1 MSVAPVSAA
10 QTPVRLKMRG
20 DLTADRQRYQGV
32 EYWVLKEPI
41 GQKYY
46 QFPPHVYFLL
56 QQLDGSR
63 TVEQIIDLYHD
74 EFAPKRIDRE
84 QLQQLLQRFHKDG
97 LVISDLA
104 GQGAE
109 LLKRGTKAKRME
121 WFSKLSNILAI
132 RFRGFDP
139 DRLLG
144 RMNPYTSWLF
154 TKPTAI
160 IVGIL
165 ATIALFSVLSNWA
178 EFNARLPGFDQF
190 FDLRKWYLFAC
201 VLAFTKVFHEFGHG
215 LSCKKFGGECH
226 EIGFMLL
233 VMTPCLYCNVSDSWR
248 LPNKWQRA
256 TIGAAG
262 MYIEII
268 LATIATFVWWF
279 AQPGIVQEICLQI
292 MLVSSVSTV
301 LFNGNPLL
309 RFDGY
314 YIISDVLEIPNLHQ
328 KSNTAL
334 TTLMGRHW
342 LGMQLPDDPLLP
354 RNRMVS
360 FALFTVAAFIYRFVV
375 LFSILMFLTRWLEPY
390 GLESIGQ
397 GIAWMSLLGM
407 VGMPAYKLYRFL
419 SVPGRLMQMK
429 PKRFTIATICILL
442 ILGALFFVPFPS
454 SLSCRVLVVP
464 KTLEA
469 VYARQSGSVI
479 DLAITNGQHVEV
491 NQVLARLENLP
502 LKFALTE
509 KQNALEKLIFK
520 RDAALRIGMLGFN
533 GGQSLADVSA
543 FNEEI
548 QKLQNS
554 IDVERRQLAWLEIR
568 SPVAGTVVA
577 TPLEGELPGK
587 FETPLEDRQ
596 PVVLGFHDGITIRR
610 GERFCEIADLNQW
623 EAIILLTERQVKFT
637 ELGQKTRI
645 RLHALPGTTLETEI
659 QTIGV
664 ADRLIQRQGR
674 DEAPDALQSKIRL
687 PDLVSELV
695 AKVDQESVQYIA
707 KAPIDSQGVALQ
719 IGLDGQGRLRLPNR
733 SLAQRLWWWF
743 NENFGS

>member
-20 DLTADRQRYQGV
+20 DLSADRQRYQGV
-32 EYWVLKEPI
+32 EYWVIKEPI

-63 TVEQIIDLYHD
+63 TVEQIIDRYHD

-97 LVISDLA
+97 LVISDLP
-104 GQGAE
+104 GQGTE
-109 LLKRGTKAKRME
+109 LLKRGKKNKRME

-139 DRLLG
+139 DRLLA

-160 IVGIL
+160 IVGVL

-190 FDLRKWYLFAC
+190 FDLKKWYLFAG
-201 VLAFTKVFHEFGHG
+201 VLAFTKIFHEFGHG

-279 AQPGIVQEICLQI
+279 AQPGLVQEICLQI

-314 YIISDVLEIPNLHQ
+314 YIISDLLEIPNLHQ

-360 FALFTVAAFIYRFVV
+360 FALFTVTAFIYRFVV

-407 VGMPAYKLYRFL
+407 VGMPTYKLYRFF

-429 PKRFTIATICILL
+429 PKRFTIGTICILL
-442 ILGALFFVPFPS
+442 VLGAIFFVPFPS
-454 SLSCRVLVVP
+454 NLSCRVLVVP

-469 VYARQSGSVI
+469 VYARQSGAVV
-479 DLAITNGQHVEV
+479 DLAVTNGQRVEV

-509 KQNALEKLIFK
+509 KQNALEKLTFK

-548 QKLQNS
+548 QKLQKS
-554 IDVERRQLAWLEIR
+554 IDIERRQLAWLEIR

-577 TPLEGELPGK
+577 TPLAGELPGK

-610 GERFCEIADLNQW
+610 GERFCEIADLDQW

-674 DEAPDALQSKIRL
+674 DEDPDALQSKIRV

-707 KAPIDSQGVALQ
+707 KAPIESKGVALQ